1 MADNTLRV
9 TIDTA
14 DLDKVADNIAAAGR
28 NVPTHR
34 RTMIT
39 RVGQLVMRA
48 AQREAPEGKTREL
61 RRSIGM
67 TVVGGGSGALIT
79 EGARHGVFVREGTKP
94 HVIVPRHKK
103 ALYWP
108 GAAHPVKRVSHPG
121 TKANPYHAR
130 AVEDSRT
137 DIEEAAGE
145 MVGKIAI
152 EVTKKV

>member
-48 AQREAPEGKTREL
+48 AQREAPEGKGVL
-61 RRSIGM
+61 RQSIGM

-121 TKANPYHAR
+121 TKANPYHQR
-130 AVEDSRT
+130 AVEDSRP

-152 EVTKKV
+152 EVTKKP